1 MTWLAVAFGGAIGS
15 MARYGVSLAAM
26 QGYLGNPNAA
36 FPLGTFLVNV
46 LGSFLMGLLWGWQ
59 SAQPLAWSPVQRGAV
74 FSGLLGGFTTFS
86 AFSLEGLQLFRAG
99 QHSMALFYLGGSVLV
114 GTAAAGFGFWLG
126 QRWAGG

>member
-15 MARYGVSLAAM
+15 MLRYGVSLAAL

-36 FPLGTFLVNV
+36 FPLGTFLINV

-59 SAQPLAWSPVQRGAV
+59 SAQPDAWSPVQRGAV

-99 QHSMALFYLGGSVLV
+99 HQNMALAYLGGSVLL
-114 GTAAAGFGFWLG
+114 GTAAAALGFWLG
-126 QRWAGG
+126 QRWAAG